1 LVLAGIKMAASSH
14 NSYRPDIDG
23 LRAFAVMCVVV
34 YHAFPSLLPGGF
46 IGVDIFFVI
55 SGFLITGIILR
66 EQHASE
72 FSIRHFYSK
81 RVRRI
86 FPALLTVLV
95 FCLIVGWIALTFDE
109 YKQLSKHTGASAL
122 FINNFILW
130 RESGYFDNPAET
142 KPLLHMWSLAV
153 EEQFYVFWPIL
164 LVLFKRYFH
173 SLTIATGVLILASF
187 SYALWII
194 QINPVAAFYSPL
206 SRFWELL
213 VGGLLAWWVFRH
225 GSTLGKSQLVLSIV
239 GLFLLI
245 LGLTLIDKTCAFPG
259 AWALLPVLG
268 TAALLITSGS
278 AFNRKVLSNPVMVW
292 IGLISY
298 PLYLWHWPLLIFARI
313 FEGETPSELTR
324 LILVLASF
332 VLAWLT
338 YRLIEKP
345 LRFNPQKKRVVIGL
359 SIGMMAVF
367 LFSYY
372 ILANKG
378 LGFRHYNKLNADPQT
393 LVIGADRGSH
403 SQDCGL
409 NKSDHP
415 IMIWCLH
422 DNKQTTPNMAV
433 LGDSKGEALYYGLSR
448 ESDPSRSWI
457 MIGPVNYLYDS
468 TKGIEA
474 ASLRRVL
481 NDENVQ
487 TVVLS
492 NALRG
497 YTKLSSKTGFI
508 EQPVSPETIETW
520 AQNYSNLVQELLDAG
535 KRVVFVMD
543 HPTLPDPNDCI
554 EGPMT
559 SFSILDSVFYR
570 KPNPRCS
577 LSYSEHLAGTAA
589 YQEFVEN
596 LRKLQPNL
604 MVVDPAPLLCDIA
617 ADTCGVVENNSFL
630 YSYGDHIS
638 DYSSS
643 KLAKS
648 VLEKLRLTE
657 N

>member
-1 LVLAGIKMAASSH
+1 MAAGSH
-14 NSYRPDIDG
+14 NTYRPDIDG
-23 LRAFAVMCVVV
+23 LRALAVTWVVL
-34 YHAFPSLLPGGF
+34 YHAFPGLLPGGF
-46 IGVDIFFVI
+46 IGVDVFFVI

-66 EQHASE
+66 EQDAGDFTIS
-72 FSIRHFYSK
+72 HFYSK

-95 FCLIVGWIALTFDE
+95 FCLAVGWLALTFDE

-142 KPLLHMWSLAV
+142 KPLLHMWSLAI
-153 EEQFYVFWPIL
+153 EEQFYLFWPIL
-164 LVLFKRYFH
+164 LLVFKRYLR
-173 SLTIATGVLILASF
+173 SITTPTVVLIALSF
-187 SYALWII
+187 AYALWLV
-194 QINPVAAFYSPL
+194 QVNPAAAFYSPL

-225 GSTLGKSQLVLSIV
+225 GSVVAKNQSILSIV
-239 GLFLLI
+239 GLCLLI
-245 LGLTLIDKTCAFPG
+245 AGLVLIDKTRAFPG

-268 TAALLITSGS
+268 TAALLMTSGS
-278 AFNRKVLSNPVMVW
+278 TFNRKVLSNPVMVW

-298 PLYLWHWPLLIFARI
+298 PLYLWHWPLLVFARI
-313 FEGETPSELTR
+313 FEGETPSESVR
-324 LILVLASF
+324 LSLVVTSVA
-332 VLAWLT
+332 LAWLT

-345 LRFNPQKKRVVIGL
+345 LRFSPRKRLVVVGL
-359 SIGMMAVF
+359 SLGMLCVF
-367 LFSYY
+367 LFSYC

-378 LGFRHYNKLNADPQT
+378 LGFRHHNKLNADPQT
-393 LVIGADRGSH
+393 LVIGADRGTH
-403 SQDCGL
+403 SQNCGL
-409 NKSDHP
+409 NKNDHP

-422 DNKQTTPNMAV
+422 DNKQATPNMAV

-448 ESDPSRSWI
+448 ESDPSQSWI
-457 MIGPVNYLYDS
+457 MIGPVNYLYDP

-474 ASLRRVL
+474 ASLSRVL
-481 NDENVQ
+481 DDKNIQ
-487 TVVLS
+487 TVVLG

-497 YTKLSSKTGFI
+497 YTKLNSKTGFI
-508 EQPVSPETIETW
+508 DPPVSQKMVETW
-520 AQNYSNLVQELLDAG
+520 VQHYSTLVQTLRDSG

-559 SFSILDSVFYR
+559 SFSVLDQVFYR
-570 KPNPRCS
+570 KPNPRCK
-577 LSYSEHLAGTAA
+577 LLYSDHLAGTDA
-589 YQEFVEN
+589 YQRFVEG
-596 LRKLQPNL
+596 LRKVQPDL
-604 MVVDPAPLLCDIA
+604 MVFDPAPLLCDVA
-617 ADTCGVVENNSFL
+617 ANRCGVTENNAFL

-648 VLEKLRLTE
+648 LINKLNSTP